1 MARALAAAAI
11 SVVALPV
18 VATVAIGAG
27 FSSAP
32 AGATNNALSC
42 APGTI
47 YNLTTSGGF
56 YALNTST
63 SADTPAAPPS
73 VGAGEQSPNGLAI
86 SSDGGTVFAVDQF
99 NTGTS
104 GSSDTTTVDMEN
116 VATASIQTFT
126 NMPATGIGS
135 EDVIAG
141 GVDPVNGD
149 YYYGGWNGPQ
159 TEFILFS
166 FNPTT
171 HTAAE
176 AGTITPA
183 NGGAWGSGDLAFD
196 GSGNLYVLAG
206 TDTSGEIL
214 AVPGPIPTS
223 GTAALTNKVL
233 GSFSGSGS
241 IDGVA
246 FAADGTLYA
255 EDLSGDFYAINPNTG
270 AVTTLAHQTG
280 ISNPDDLG
288 SCAYNGSLKVEK
300 DIVGRVGASDQ
311 FTVSIAQGATTL
323 STGTTSGTGT
333 GTQTGGSEIAGPV
346 VGIPTTQYTISETG
360 ASGANL
366 ANYASSYNCLNG
378 TSSFAS
384 GSGTSALLPAFPA
397 ASSATGAQIVCTF
410 TNTPA
415 SISLTKT
422 PSPTSVSSAG
432 QLVTYT

>member
-1 MARALAAAAI
+1 MGKSTPRHSQRRAAAYLQSRGRRPHMVVARALTAAAI

-27 FSSAP
+27 FASAP
-32 AGATNNALSC
+32 AGAANNPLSC

-63 SADTPAAPPS
+63 SADTPAAPPTL
-73 VGAGEQSPNGLAI
+73 GAGEQSPNGLAI
-86 SSDGGTVFAVDQF
+86 SSDGGTVFATDQF
-99 NTGTS
+99 NTGTGS
-104 GSSDTTTVDMEN
+104 GSDTTTVDMEN
-116 VATASIQTFT
+116 VQTASSQTFT
-126 NMPATGIGS
+126 NMPATNIARN
-135 EDVIAG
+135 DVVAG
-141 GVDPVNGD
+141 GIDPVNGD
-149 YYYGGWNGPQ
+149 YYYGGWNDAA
-159 TEFILFS
+159 TTFYLFA

-176 AGTITPA
+176 AGTVTPA
-183 NGGAWGSGDLAFD
+183 NGGTWGSGDLAFD

-206 TDTSGEIL
+206 TTASGEIL
-214 AVPGPIPTS
+214 TIPGPIPTS

-280 ISNPDDLG
+280 VSNPDDLG
-288 SCAYNGSLKVEK
+288 SCAYNGSLKLEK
-300 DIVGRVGASDQ
+300 NVVGRVGANDQ
-311 FTVSIAQGATTL
+311 FTVSIAQGSTTL

-333 GTQTGGSEIAGPV
+333 GTQTGGS
-346 VGIPTTQYTISETG
+346 
-360 ASGANL
+360 
-366 ANYASSYNCLNG
+366 
-378 TSSFAS
+378 
-384 GSGTSALLPAFPA
+384 
-397 ASSATGAQIVCTF
+397 
-410 TNTPA
+410 
-415 SISLTKT
+415 
-422 PSPTSVSSAG
+422 
-432 QLVTYT
+432 